1 LKQIFFEEHR
11 MSENQIQKALSRR
24 SFLKSSAAVTATTL
38 GAPAI
43 LSAQALRNPVNY
55 GFIGSG
61 RQGCN
66 HLKHLATVTTGRCAV
81 ICDIYPPNLKKGVE
95 TIGSN
100 PETVP
105 DDYRRVL
112 DRKDIEA
119 VFIVTPYHL
128 HVPMVL
134 DALSAGKHVFVE
146 KVMAKTEE
154 QVLQVIAAANAHPNQ
169 VLQVGLQRRYSKIYQ
184 TAMQMVHSS
193 VLGKVQFIRA
203 HWHRN
208 GSWKIPVPDP
218 KFERLLNWRVYR
230 EYSGGLM
237 AELGSHQVDVADW
250 AFQSQPVSVVGVGG
264 LDYWKDGRDIFDNVS
279 VIFEYPEGQK
289 FVFTSICNNAHLD
302 FSEVIMGDE
311 GTIEITLGNNSAKA
325 TYFREVKPKDA
336 PTNKV
341 KAADNKEQNWWAGAT
356 AANRAARRGIPIFP
370 EAPNQNSGFIA
381 KEMDF
386 AKKWLIDM
394 GILEMDQE
402 RDALTVEEE
411 AFFASIRERRKPIA
425 DVHVGAADSR
435 AVIYANRAMETNQRV
450 FWPKEIVPPQVTQ
463 VSKKI

>member
-1 LKQIFFEEHR
+1 MPDNHVP
-11 MSENQIQKALSRR
+11 KALNRR
-24 SFLKSSAAVTATTL
+24 SFLKSTAVMTVSTL

-43 LSAQALRNPVNY
+43 VHAQNLANPVNY

-66 HLKHLATVTTGRCAV
+66 HLKHLSTISAGRCAV

-95 TIGSN
+95 TIGGN
-100 PETVP
+100 PDTIP
-105 DDYRRVL
+105 DDYRRLL

-128 HVPMVL
+128 HVPMLL

-146 KVMAKTEE
+146 KVMMKTEE
-154 QVLQVIAAANAHPNQ
+154 QIPQVIAAAEEHPNQ

-184 TAMQMVHSS
+184 VAMRMIHTGA
-193 VLGKVQFIRA
+193 LGKVQFIRA
-203 HWHRN
+203 QWHRN

-250 AFQSQPVSVVGVGG
+250 AYQSEPVSVVGVGG

-279 VIFEYPEGQK
+279 VIYEYPEGQK

-311 GTIEITLGNNSAKA
+311 GTIEITLGNNSATA
-325 TYFREVKPKDA
+325 TFFHENKPKDA

-341 KAADNKEQNWWAGAT
+341 KAVDTKEQNWWAGAT
-356 AANRAARRGIPIFP
+356 AANRGPRKGVPIFP
-370 EAPNQNSGFIA
+370 EAPDKDAGFIA
-381 KEMDF
+381 KEIEY

-394 GILEMDQE
+394 GVIEMDKEQ
-402 RDALTVEEE
+402 DALTAEEE
-411 AFFASIRERRKPIA
+411 AFFACIRQGKKPIA
-425 DVHVGAADSR
+425 NVHVGAADSR
-435 AVIYANRAMETNQRV
+435 AVIYANQAMQTNQKV
-450 FWPKEIVPPQVTQ
+450 FWPKESAAPEVTQ
-463 VSKKI
+463 ISQKG

>member
-1 LKQIFFEEHR
+1 MPTR
-11 MSENQIQKALSRR
+11 QKPQPIGRR
-24 SFLKSSAAVTATTL
+24 AFLKSSAVVTASTAL
-38 GAPAI
+38 AGAPAI
-43 LSAQALRNPVNY
+43 VSAQGLRNPVTY
-55 GFIGSG
+55 GLIGSG
-61 RQGCN
+61 RQGSN
-66 HLKHLATVTTGRCAV
+66 HLKHLATITSGRCAA

-100 PETVP
+100 PETIS
-105 DDYRRVL
+105 DDYRRLL

-128 HVPMVL
+128 HVPMLL

-154 QVLQVIAAANAHPNQ
+154 EIPKVLAAANARPNQ
-169 VLQVGLQRRYSKIYQ
+169 VLQVGLQRRYSTIYQ
-184 TAMQMVHSS
+184 VAIQMIRSGA
-193 VLGKVQFIRA
+193 LGKVQYIRA
-203 HWHRN
+203 QWHRN

-250 AFQSQPVSVVGVGG
+250 AFQSEPVSVVGVGG
-264 LDYWKDGRDIFDNVS
+264 LDYWKDGRNIFDNVS

-311 GTIEITLGNNSAKA
+311 GTIEITLGNNSARA
-325 TYFREVKPKDA
+325 MLFRENKPKDA

-341 KAADNKEQNWWAGAT
+341 RTADTKEQNWWAGAT
-356 AANRAARRGIPIFP
+356 IANRGARRGVPIFP
-370 EAPNQNSGFIA
+370 EVPKQNLGFVA

-394 GILEMDQE
+394 GVMEMDKE

-411 AFFASIRERRKPIA
+411 AFFACIREGKKPLA
-425 DVHVGAADSR
+425 DVHIGAADSR

-450 FWPKEIVPPQVTQ
+450 FWPKETAAPPLTQ
-463 VSKKI
+463 ISRKI

>member
-1 LKQIFFEEHR
+1 
-11 MSENQIQKALSRR
+11 MSQTYEPKAVSRR
-24 SFLKSSAAVTATTL
+24 SFLKSSGVVTATTVMSTL
-38 GAPAI
+38 GGPAI
-43 LSAQALRNPVNY
+43 IHAQTLANPVNY

-66 HLKHLATVTTGRCAV
+66 HLKHLSTISRGRCAV
-81 ICDIYPPNLKKGVE
+81 ICDIYPANLKKGVE
-95 TIGSN
+95 TIGNN

-128 HVPMVL
+128 HVSMVL

-154 QVLQVIAAANAHPNQ
+154 EILQVIAAANANPKL
-169 VLQVGLQRRYSKIYQ
+169 VLQVGLQRRYSTIYQ
-184 TAMQMVHSS
+184 VAMQMVHSGA
-193 VLGKVQFIRA
+193 LGKVQFIRA
-203 HWHRN
+203 QWHRN
-208 GSWKIPVPDP
+208 GSWKIPVPNP
-218 KFERLLNWRVYR
+218 SLERLLNWRVYR

-250 AFQSQPVSVVGVGG
+250 AFQSEPVAVSGVGG

-279 VIFEYPEGQK
+279 VVFEYPEGHK

-325 TYFREVKPKDA
+325 SFFRENKPKDA

-341 KAADNKEQNWWAGAT
+341 VAADTKEQNWWAGAT
-356 AANRAARRGIPIFP
+356 AKNREARRGFPIFP
-370 EAPNQNSGFIA
+370 ERPQQNVGFVA
-381 KEMDF
+381 KEMDY

-394 GILEMDQE
+394 GVLEMDKE

-411 AFFASIRERRKPIA
+411 DFFACVREGKKALA

-435 AVIYANRAMETNQRV
+435 AVIFANRAMETGQKV
-450 FWPKEIVPPQVTQ
+450 FWPKETRQPPVTQ
-463 VSKKI
+463 ISKKV

>member
-1 LKQIFFEEHR
+1 MPNNQSLKPVD
-11 MSENQIQKALSRR
+11 RR
-24 SFLKSSAAVTATTL
+24 SFLKSSAAITVTTAFA

-43 LSAQALRNPVNY
+43 ISAQALKNPVNY

-61 RQGCN
+61 RQGSN
-66 HLKHLATVTTGRCAV
+66 HLKHLATVTAGRCAV

-95 TIGSN
+95 TIGGN
-100 PETVP
+100 PDTIP

-154 QVLQVIAAANAHPNQ
+154 EIPKVIAAASARPSQ
-169 VLQVGLQRRYSKIYQ
+169 VMQVGLQRRYSKVYQ
-184 TAMQMVHSS
+184 TAMQMVHSG
-193 VLGKVQFIRA
+193 VLGKVQYIRA
-203 HWHRN
+203 QWHRN

-250 AFQSQPVSVVGVGG
+250 AFQSEPVSVVGVGG

-289 FVFTSICNNAHLD
+289 FVFTSVCNNAHLD

-325 TYFREVKPKDA
+325 TLFRETKAKDA

-341 KAADNKEQNWWAGAT
+341 KTADTKEQNWWAGAT
-356 AANRAARRGIPIFP
+356 AANRGVRKGIPIFP
-370 EAPNQNSGFIA
+370 DPPKQDMGFVA
-381 KEMDF
+381 KEMEF

-394 GILEMDQE
+394 GIVEVDKE

-411 AFFASIRERRKPIA
+411 AFFASIREGKKPIA

-450 FWPKEIVPPQVTQ
+450 FWPKETATPPLTQ
-463 VSKKI
+463 ISRKI

>member
-1 LKQIFFEEHR
+1 MFENHEP
-11 MSENQIQKALSRR
+11 KAISRR
-24 SFLKSSAAVTATTL
+24 SFLKSSAAVTATTAISTL
-38 GAPAI
+38 GTPAI
-43 LSAQALRNPVNY
+43 VSAQSLTNPVNY

-66 HLKHLATVTTGRCAV
+66 HLKHLSTIAAGRCAV

-95 TIGSN
+95 TIGNN

-128 HVPMVL
+128 HVPMLL

-154 QVLQVIAAANAHPNQ
+154 EIPRVMAAASANPKL
-169 VLQVGLQRRYSKIYQ
+169 VLQVGLQRRYSTIYQ
-184 TAMQMVHSS
+184 IAMQMVHTGA
-193 VLGKVQFIRA
+193 LGKVQFIRA
-203 HWHRN
+203 QWHRN

-218 KFERLLNWRVYR
+218 SLERLLNWRVYR

-250 AFQSQPVSVVGVGG
+250 AYQSEPVAVSGVGG

-325 TYFREVKPKDA
+325 TFFRENKPKDA

-341 KAADNKEQNWWAGAT
+341 IAADTKEQNWWAGAT
-356 AANRAARRGIPIFP
+356 AKNREARKGFPIFP
-370 EAPNQNSGFIA
+370 EFPKKDAGFIA
-381 KEMDF
+381 KEIDY
-386 AKKWLIDM
+386 AKKWLVDM
-394 GILEMDQE
+394 GVLDVDKE

-411 AFFASIRERRKPIA
+411 SFFACVREGKKPLA

-435 AVIYANRAMETNQRV
+435 AVIYANRAMETHQKV
-450 FWPKEIVPPQVTQ
+450 FWPKDTAVPRVTQ
-463 VSKKI
+463 ISKKV

>member
-1 LKQIFFEEHR
+1 
-11 MSENQIQKALSRR
+11 MSQNHEPKAVSRR
-24 SFLKSSAAVTATTL
+24 NFLKSSAAVTATTALSGL
-38 GAPAI
+38 GGPAI
-43 LSAQALRNPVNY
+43 INAQNLTSPVNY

-66 HLKHLATVTTGRCAV
+66 HLKHLSTISMGRCAV

-95 TIGSN
+95 TIGNN
-100 PETVP
+100 PETVS

-146 KVMAKTEE
+146 KVMAKMEE
-154 QVLQVIAAANAHPNQ
+154 EIAQVIAAAGANPKL
-169 VLQVGLQRRYSKIYQ
+169 VLQVGLQRRYSAIYQ
-184 TAMQMVHSS
+184 IAMQMVHSGA
-193 VLGKVQFIRA
+193 LGKVQFIRA
-203 HWHRN
+203 QWHRN
-208 GSWKIPVPDP
+208 GSWKIPVPNQSL
-218 KFERLLNWRVYR
+218 ERLLNWRVYR

-250 AFQSQPVSVVGVGG
+250 AFQSEPVAVSGVGG

-279 VIFEYPEGQK
+279 VTFEYPEGQK

-325 TYFREVKPKDA
+325 SFFRENKPKDA

-341 KAADNKEQNWWAGAT
+341 VAADIKEQNWWAGAT
-356 AANRAARRGIPIFP
+356 AKNREARQGIPIFP
-370 EAPNQNSGFIA
+370 ERPKQDTSFIA
-381 KEMDF
+381 KEIDY
-386 AKKWLIDM
+386 AKKWLIEM
-394 GILEMDQE
+394 GVLEMDKE

-411 AFFASIRERRKPIA
+411 SFFACVRDGKKPLA

-435 AVIYANRAMETNQRV
+435 AVIFANRAMETGQKV
-450 FWPKEIVPPQVTQ
+450 FWPKKTDFPPVTQ
-463 VSKKI
+463 ISKKV

>member
-1 LKQIFFEEHR
+1 MPPTR
-11 MSENQIQKALSRR
+11 NPGRLSRR
-24 SFLKSSAAVTATTL
+24 HFLKYSTCLSAAATFSSL

-43 LSAQALRNPVNY
+43 IRAQSLASPVSY

-66 HLKHLATVTTGRCAV
+66 HLKHLSTISTGRCTV

-95 TIGSN
+95 TIGNN
-100 PETVP
+100 PETVA

-119 VFIVTPYHL
+119 VFIVTPYYL

-134 DALSAGKHVFVE
+134 DAISAGKHVFVE
-146 KVMAKTEE
+146 KVMAQKEDQIS
-154 QVLQVIAAANAHPNQ
+154 QVLVAAEANPKL
-169 VLQVGLQRRYSKIYQ
+169 VLQVGLQRRYSTVYQ
-184 TAMQMVHSS
+184 VAMQMIHSGA
-193 VLGKVQFIRA
+193 LGKVQFIRA
-203 HWHRN
+203 QWDRN
-208 GSWKIPVPDP
+208 GSWRVPVPDP
-218 KFERLLNWRVYR
+218 KLERFLNWRVYR

-250 AFQSQPVSVVGVGG
+250 AYKSEPVSVVGVGG

-279 VIFEYPEGQK
+279 VIFEYPQGQK

-311 GTIEITLGNNSAKA
+311 GSIEITLGNNSARA
-325 TYFREVKPKDA
+325 TFFRENKPKDA
-336 PTNKV
+336 PTNKNV
-341 KAADNKEQNWWAGAT
+341 ALDTKEQNWWAGAT
-356 AANRAARRGIPIFP
+356 AKNREAKKGFPIFP
-370 EAPNQNSGFIA
+370 YFPPKNMGFVD
-381 KEMDF
+381 KEVDY

-394 GILEMDQE
+394 GVLEMERE

-411 AFFASIRERRKPIA
+411 GFFACIREGRKPLA
-425 DVHVGAADSR
+425 DVYIGAADSR
-435 AVIYANRAMETNQRV
+435 AVIYANRAMETGQKV
-450 FWPKEIVPPQVTQ
+450 FWPKVNGTPKEIQITRNVKPA
-463 VSKKI
+463 